1 MNVLGSFCPLPPFST
16 PKMTHSAGEF
26 DVEQLTQDIATA
38 FLNEPN
44 PKLTGQFGRTFG
56 WNDEE
61 NAFDVG
67 FEPTAADCEAIG
79 TMVAIHI
86 FAMCTDV
93 YCTVPAVVSKDGRFM
108 LRDAIKMSMLVHDT
122 ADTGSSVIEDRE
134 MIETHFSIEGDTY
147 TDEHLGKWVLR
158 LTLHDNV
165 FDRGG
170 FDMETLKESL
180 HARFGKH
187 GEWIC
192 ADDNDRGYVLYNP
205 MHYVFV

>member
-44 PKLTGQFGRTFG
+44 PKLTGQFSRIFD

-86 FAMCTDV
+86 FAMCTDGAHCKDV

-108 LRDAIKMSMLVHDT
+108 LRDVIKMSMLVHDT

-134 MIETHFSIEGDTY
+134 MIETHFSIEGDGIPTGI
-147 TDEHLGKWVLR
+147 LGS
-158 LTLHDNV
+158 
-165 FDRGG
+165 G
-170 FDMETLKESL
+170 
-180 HARFGKH
+180 
-187 GEWIC
+187 C
-192 ADDNDRGYVLYNP
+192 
-205 MHYVFV
+205 FV

>member
-44 PKLTGQFGRTFG
+44 PKLTGQFSRIFD

-79 TMVAIHI
+79 TMVARHI
-86 FAMCTDV
+86 FAMCTLRS
-93 YCTVPAVVSKDGRFM
+93 CDGDRCV
-108 LRDAIKMSMLVHDT
+108 LHCSC
-122 ADTGSSVIEDRE
+122 SSVQRWKVHAPGRDQNEYARTRHRVYGVFGYRRQRDDR
-134 MIETHFSIEGDTY
+134 
-147 TDEHLGKWVLR
+147 
-158 LTLHDNV
+158 
-165 FDRGG
+165 
-170 FDMETLKESL
+170 
-180 HARFGKH
+180 
-187 GEWIC
+187 
-192 ADDNDRGYVLYNP
+192 NP
-205 MHYVFV
+205 FLD